1 MKQFTNTYN
10 PQIHVWF
17 DQDRKYDFGSIQTSF
32 VDNKDFADIATLVK
46 KMCPSVP
53 MVFTGSSW
61 SHYNCPAFYVQ
72 YNVRLCN
79 GGFGFGVQVTRHDR
93 RDNGITYELRL
104 KGFDTRK
111 GEIDLYLP
119 TRIDTMLKK
128 AGRRY
133 CYIEDSNK
141 KVVLND
147 AGIDFMLKIIDAMVT
162 PKRRESIENMV
173 TETAKKEAQEE
184 MYHNLIDCELLEV
197 MPEIRRIMHD
207 KCCVNVEDPRDSGA
221 NKAITLF
228 EGKYGRR
235 YEITFTPTYMYI
247 HYVCGNATD
256 SSDTAHSIL
265 GLMQAAMWINKI
277 EYDKYIKYEDKELMY
292 ELINRMCNMYN
303 QCIHATYEPW
313 GTASDGIKRNRAKE

>member
-1 MKQFTNTYN
+1 MKEYINTYN
-10 PQIHVWF
+10 PQIHIWF
-17 DQDRKYDFGSIQTSF
+17 EPKKYDFGSIQTSF

-53 MVFTGSSW
+53 MVFAGSSW

-79 GGFGFGVQVTRHDR
+79 GGFGFGVQVTHYDR
-93 RDNGITYELRL
+93 QDNGVTYELRL

-128 AGRRY
+128 SGRRY

-141 KVVLND
+141 KVVLNNVD
-147 AGIDFMLKIIDAMVT
+147 IDFMLKIIDAMVT
-162 PKRRESIENMV
+162 LKRRESVENMV
-173 TETAKKEAQEE
+173 IETAKKEAQEE
-184 MYHNLIDCELLEV
+184 MYHNMIDCELLEV

-207 KCCVNVEDPRDSGA
+207 KRCMTVEDPRDSGA

-235 YEITFTPTYMYI
+235 FEIFFTPTYMYL
-247 HYVCGNATD
+247 HYVCGNSTD
-256 SSDTAHSIL
+256 MTDVDHTIL
-265 GLMQAAMWINKI
+265 GLIRSALRINKI
-277 EYDKYIKYEDKELMY
+277 EFDRYIKYEDKAIMF
-292 ELINRMCNMYN
+292 ELIDRMCNMYN
-303 QCIHATYEPW
+303 QCIHAVYKPW
-313 GTASDGIKRNRAKE
+313 GTASAGLKRTKGQEE